1 MDVIELDVFVLQTG
15 ELVVIHDIL
24 VDRTTNGT
32 GYVGRYSFEDLRK
45 LDAGKGQQVP
55 TLGEVIELIDRRI
68 PIMIELKAPDTGRP
82 VAELLNAYLAKGW
95 QPKDFEVISFIHQE
109 VMIFRDTCPSV
120 PIGLSLA
127 GIPIDY
133 CQFAKSAGANSVML
147 CTEFLSPEFIKDAH
161 DNGITVNG
169 YTWEPYTADTK
180 HEIERI
186 QATGIDGFASDRP
199 DLARSHLK
207 LAH

>member
-1 MDVIELDVFVLQTG
+1 M
-15 ELVVIHDIL
+15 HDIL

-32 GYVGRYSFEDLRK
+32 GYVGRYSYEDLRK
-45 LDAGKGQQVP
+45 LDAGNGQQVP
-55 TLGEVIELIDRRI
+55 TLGEVIEFVNRRA
-68 PIMIELKAPDTGRP
+68 PIMIELKAPSTGKP
-82 VAELLNAYLAKGW
+82 VAELLKTYLSKGW
-95 QPKDFEVISFIHQE
+95 KAEDFEVISFIHHE
-109 VMIFRDTCPSV
+109 VLTFRDNCPGV
-120 PIGLSLA
+120 RIGLSLA

-133 CQFAKSAGANSVML
+133 CAFAKSVKADSVML

-169 YTWEPYTADTK
+169 YTGEPDSADTK